1 MAGFVS
7 IRNLR
12 KSYGSF
18 EALRGIDLDVAKG
31 EVVCIIGQRIRG
43 RSWRRGSRS

>member
-1 MAGFVS
+1 MTGFVS

-18 EALRGIDLDVAKG
+18 EVLKGINLDVAKG
-31 EVVCIIGQRIRG
+31 EVV
-43 RSWRRGSRS
+43 